1 MERLS
6 GLDATF
12 LYLETDAGHM
22 HVAMVGIYD
31 VSTMRDG
38 YSFEKLKQHIAERL
52 HVVPPFRRR
61 LVEVPFQ
68 FHHPVWI
75 EDPDFD
81 LDYHVRR
88 ITCPAPGGRR
98 ACRCRCRSPPA
109 SGCAGSCAPPRRQ
122 TSAG

>member
-6 GLDATF
+6 ALDATF

-38 YSFEKLKQHIAERL
+38 YSFEKGKQHIAERL

-61 LVEVPFQ
+61 LVEVPFKLD
-68 FHHPVWI
+68 HP
-75 EDPDFD
+75 D
-81 LDYHVRR
+81 R
-88 ITCPAPGGRR
+88 TAR
-98 ACRCRCRSPPA
+98 ADI
-109 SGCAGSCAPPRRQ
+109 GHPRQIAAWRQ
-122 TSAG
+122 P